1 MQPNIKTYFR
11 LILFFFIYFFI
22 NAETVPPNADIL
34 FWLKNRP
41 LMFSDFKGNPQ
52 EDYINFG
59 NRTSENIIHKL
70 GTISKSIDLTYI
82 NSHGSTTFNIYA
94 GMNTKD
100 SWIKNKNDTITL
112 KHEQGHFDICEIYAR
127 ILRRDIKKAKT
138 IDEAKKI
145 YENISEAENIE
156 QDKYDQINTFELGG
170 ITKTWKD
177 TIYNRLKIL
186 EVFQKPIVI
195 VPIYK

>member
-1 MQPNIKTYFR
+1 
-11 LILFFFIYFFI
+11 
-22 NAETVPPNADIL
+22 
-34 FWLKNRP
+34 
-41 LMFSDFKGNPQ
+41 MFSDFKGNPQ

-156 QDKYDQINTFELGG
+156 QDKYDQVNTFELGG
-170 ITKTWKD
+170 ITQTWKD

>member
-52 EDYINFG
+52 EDYINFA

-112 KHEQGHFDICEIYAR
+112 KHEQGQLMKLKRFM
-127 ILRRDIKKAKT
+127 
-138 IDEAKKI
+138 KI
-145 YENISEAENIE
+145 F
-156 QDKYDQINTFELGG
+156 QKQ
-170 ITKTWKD
+170 
-177 TIYNRLKIL
+177 KIL
-186 EVFQKPIVI
+186 NRISMTR
-195 VPIYK
+195 